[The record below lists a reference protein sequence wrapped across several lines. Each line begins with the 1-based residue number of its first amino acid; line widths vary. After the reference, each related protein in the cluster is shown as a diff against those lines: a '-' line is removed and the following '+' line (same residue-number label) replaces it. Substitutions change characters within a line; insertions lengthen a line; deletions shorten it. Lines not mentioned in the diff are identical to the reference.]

1 VLVAHTVELDNEG
14 PYPDN
19 WRAAVQQAPGALPHY
34 PMVLHRGGYPEG
46 S

>member
-1 VLVAHTVELDNEG
+1 MTCA
-14 PYPDN
+14 PA
-19 WRAAVQQAPGALPHY
+19 WRAHPPYLAQTAAVLADPAGALPHQ